1 MNVVMKFKLNPQVI
15 MDYSQESFTTSAVP
29 SAKRLFP
36 FLLTTLQARDIC
48 LNVLSA
54 EPRLLF
60 LLLITTIGVN
70 AQTAKTTPTVKLN
83 KHEQKVDSLLSKID
97 TLLMINNQLLD
108 HLDINSSLKG
118 RYKLYQTDNIYTFLQ
133 LDTKTGMI
141 EQVQWSLDSDN
152 EGSVT
157 INSDDLTYGYGYGSG
172 SFELYPTKNMY
183 QFILIDKTSGK
194 KWHVQWGM
202 ESSKRWIRRIY

>member
-1 MNVVMKFKLNPQVI
+1 MKK
-15 MDYSQESFTTSAVP
+15 A
-29 SAKRLFP
+29 
-36 FLLTTLQARDIC
+36 
-48 LNVLSA
+48 
-54 EPRLLF
+54 LLF

-194 KWHVQWGM
+194 KLHEVPGM
-202 ESSKRWIRRIY
+202 IVMAD

>member
-1 MNVVMKFKLNPQVI
+1 MKK
-15 MDYSQESFTTSAVP
+15 A
-29 SAKRLFP
+29 
-36 FLLTTLQARDIC
+36 
-48 LNVLSA
+48 
-54 EPRLLF
+54 LLF

-118 RYKLYQTDNIYTFLQ
+118 RYKLYQTENIYTLLQ

-141 EQVQWSLDSDN
+141 EQVQ
-152 EGSVT
+152 
-157 INSDDLTYGYGYGSG
+157 
-172 SFELYPTKNMY
+172 
-183 QFILIDKTSGK
+183 
-194 KWHVQWGM
+194 
-202 ESSKRWIRRIY
+202 

>member
-1 MNVVMKFKLNPQVI
+1 MKKAIF
-15 MDYSQESFTTSAVP
+15 
-29 SAKRLFP
+29 
-36 FLLTTLQARDIC
+36 
-48 LNVLSA
+48 
-54 EPRLLF
+54 F
-60 LLLITTIGVN
+60 LLLISTISVN
-70 AQTAKTTPTVKLN
+70 AQTAKTTTKTPTSSRSV

-97 TLLMINNQLLD
+97 TLLLINNQLLE
-108 HLDINSSLKG
+108 HLEINTSLKE
-118 RYKLYQTDNIYTFLQ
+118 RYKLYQTENIYTFLQ

-157 INSDDLTYGYGYGSG
+157 INSDDLTYGFGYVSG

-183 QFILIDKTSGK
+183 QFLLIDKTSGK

>member
-1 MNVVMKFKLNPQVI
+1 
-15 MDYSQESFTTSAVP
+15 
-29 SAKRLFP
+29 
-36 FLLTTLQARDIC
+36 
-48 LNVLSA
+48 
-54 EPRLLF
+54 
-60 LLLITTIGVN
+60 
-70 AQTAKTTPTVKLN
+70 
-83 KHEQKVDSLLSKID
+83 
-97 TLLMINNQLLD
+97 LLD

>member
-1 MNVVMKFKLNPQVI
+1 MIMKKVLFTVSI
-15 MDYSQESFTTSAVP
+15 MLGVTSV
-29 SAKRLFP
+29 F
-36 FLLTTLQARDIC
+36 
-48 LNVLSA
+48 
-54 EPRLLF
+54 
-60 LLLITTIGVN
+60 
-70 AQTAKTTPTVKLN
+70 AQTKQKTVLN
-83 KHEQKVDSLLSKID
+83 DSTLVRIDSLLRV
-97 TLLMINNQLLD
+97 NNAWLEHIELD
-108 HLDINSSLKG
+108 LSLKQ

-152 EGSVT
+152 EGSVS
-157 INSDDLTYGYGYGSG
+157 INIEDLTCGLGCGSG

-183 QFILIDKTSGK
+183 QYLLLDKTIGR